1 MKAKFFKLFLLIPG
15 ALFMFSCTNGKL
27 LPIKNGE
34 FQIAVPVQ
42 QEVISKAV
50 FDAISK
56 VDFKKFAKQK
66 AYVEVVGGFSP
77 FAEYIRGMTELKLAR
92 DGVTV
97 LPVTVSTENNKIV
110 NYPKKADLRVLVIAE
125 VAGAD
130 FKSRY
135 KEFFILTWGY
145 ETLYQGKC
153 DLTVAVQPLNKGDK
167 LVQEVKGTSGEFKIE
182 DGYVYSK

>member
-1 MKAKFFKLFLLIPG
+1 MKIKKFTLFFMILSSLLM
-15 ALFMFSCTNGKL
+15 LSCSNGKF

-34 FQIAVPVQ
+34 IQIAVPVQ

-50 FDAISK
+50 MDAFSK

-77 FAEYIRGMTELKLAR
+77 FAEYIRGMAELKLAR

-97 LPVTVSTENNKIV
+97 LPVTITSENNKVV

-135 KEFFILTWGY
+135 KEFLILRWGF
-145 ETLYQGKC
+145 ETLYQGRC
-153 DLTVAVQPLNKGDK
+153 DLTVAVQPLNKGEK
-167 LVQEVKGTSGEFKIE
+167 LVTEAKGTSGEFKIE